1 MSINNGNHPTGP
13 LPPISAKVEYALL
26 ALMELVDARTLKEPL
41 TISAI
46 AARQP
51 IPERYLEHI
60 FTLLR
65 KGGIVQSQRG
75 AKGGYVLSIEP
86 WKLTILEVVNLMDG
100 TSRDLPNSRNRNS
113 PEGGQPPSIERD
125 LVSEVFQQATDVSRN
140 VLRRYTLQDLSY
152 RRDDRKQKNL
162 MYYI

>member
-1 MSINNGNHPTGP
+1 
-13 LPPISAKVEYALL
+13 
-26 ALMELVDARTLKEPL
+26 MELVKAQTLKEPL

-46 AARQP
+46 AARQT

-100 TSRDLPNSRNRNS
+100 TSRDLPNSRNRS
-113 PEGGQPPSIERD
+113 SLEARQSHSIERD
-125 LVSEVFQQATDVSRN
+125 LVSEVFQQTTDVSQN